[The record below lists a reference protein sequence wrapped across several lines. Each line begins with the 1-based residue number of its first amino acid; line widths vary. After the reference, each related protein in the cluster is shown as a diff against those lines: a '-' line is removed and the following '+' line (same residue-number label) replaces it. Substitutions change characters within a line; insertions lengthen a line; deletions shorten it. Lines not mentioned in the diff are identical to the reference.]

1 MRFLIIFAL
10 LTAAALPA
18 SAATLPPIKDSAVTK
33 ECSACHMA
41 YQPQFLPQASWK
53 KIMEN
58 LQDHFGEDASLP
70 DATRKEITKY
80 MLDNAADVSRTRVG
94 AVITRSIGKGPAPLR
109 ITDVPIWQRIHWEI
123 PDRIWKDPRVRSK
136 ANCQACHRSAGFGYY
151 EED

>member
-1 MRFLIIFAL
+1 MRYAIVIAL
-10 LTAAALPA
+10 LTAAAWPA
-18 SAATLPPIKDSAVTK
+18 NAASLPPIKDKAVTK

-53 KIMEN
+53 KIMGN
-58 LQDHFGEDASLP
+58 LQDHFGEDASLS

-80 MLDNAADVSRTRVG
+80 MVDHAADVSNTRIGV
-94 AVITRSIGKGPAPLR
+94 AFSRSIGSGPPPLR

-136 ANCQACHRSAGFGYY
+136 ANCQACHTSAGFGYY
-151 EED
+151 AEE